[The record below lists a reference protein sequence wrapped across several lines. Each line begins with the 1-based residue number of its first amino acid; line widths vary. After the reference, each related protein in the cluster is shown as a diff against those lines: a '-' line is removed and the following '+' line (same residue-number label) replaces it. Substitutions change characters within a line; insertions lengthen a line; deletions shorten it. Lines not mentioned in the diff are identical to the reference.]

1 MSKISIKDTRI
12 PYVAVAGN
20 PNSGKSTVFNVL
32 TGLRQKVANYAGVTV
47 EKKVGILRAD
57 DRDPVYL
64 IDLPGTY
71 SLSPRSVDEEIA
83 HDVLL
88 GLLDDTPRPRVVV
101 SVIDAATLER
111 NLFFT
116 SQLLSLGLPVVVAL
130 NMMDLAEAA
139 GYEIDPE
146 ALARVLG
153 VPVIPLIASC
163 GYGIEKLKKAILEQL
178 QHPTPAHE
186 VIGLPEAVAE
196 PTREIARF
204 LSTHRLS
211 PEESAQGEALR
222 LVSSEKAHTHPRFAA
237 QDTALRTL
245 IDRVRDGLTR
255 QGHTWWALEAETR
268 YQWIE
273 SVLPL
278 VSVRKNIPPSVS
290 DRIDRLLTH
299 RVGGPFFFLLV
310 MLGVFISI
318 FTLAQYPMDAIKHGF
333 GWLAGTAARALPPG
347 LLQSLVTD
355 GIISG
360 VGSVLV
366 FLPQILLLFFFIAI
380 LEDSGYMARAAFIMD
395 RVMGLVGLPG
405 KAFIPF
411 LSCFACAIPGV
422 MGTRTIENARDR
434 LVAILVA
441 PLMCCSARWPV
452 FFLLAAAVIPN
463 RPVFGFI
470 PLPAL
475 VVFMMVVLGVV
486 AAIGMAGLFKR
497 VLLRSPSSNLVMEL
511 PPYRVPKIKQLL
523 HVILERGLLFVKKA
537 GTVILAMTILLWA
550 LSNYPYRPALS
561 PDDQIRQS
569 VAGHIGRAIEP
580 VIAPLGFDW
589 RIGIA
594 IVSSFAAREVF
605 VSTMGTVYG
614 VNVSDPHRTAD
625 LQYHLQQERDPVNG
639 RPYFTPLR
647 AVSIMVFFVLS
658 MQCMSTI
665 IIVRRETN
673 SWKWALFQ
681 WAYMTGLAWIACFL
695 LWQGGNLLGLG

>member
-1 MSKISIKDTRI
+1 MNDSSI
-12 PYVAVAGN
+12 PYVAVTGN
-20 PNSGKSTVFNVL
+20 PNSGKSTVFNAL

-47 EKKVGILRAD
+47 EKKVGVLRAD
-57 DRDPVYL
+57 QHDPVYL

-71 SLSPRSVDEEIA
+71 SLSPRSIDEEIA

-88 GLLDDTPRPRVVV
+88 GLLDDTPRPHVVV
-101 SVIDAATLER
+101 AVVDAATLER

-130 NMMDLAEAA
+130 NMVDLAEAA
-139 GYEIDPE
+139 GYEINPE
-146 ALARVLG
+146 ALSRVLG

-163 GYGIEKLKKAILEQL
+163 GYGIEKLKKAILQQL
-178 QHPTPAHE
+178 QSPTPARE
-186 VIGLPEAVAE
+186 VIGLPEPVAAYID
-196 PTREIARF
+196 EIAHF
-204 LSTHRLS
+204 LATHRLT
-211 PEESAQGEALR
+211 PEESARGEALR
-222 LVSSEKAHTHPRFAA
+222 LISSETAHTHPRFAS
-237 QDTALRTL
+237 QDAALRAL
-245 IDRVRDGLTR
+245 ISHAREELTK
-255 QGHTWWALEAETR
+255 QGQTWWALEAEMR

-273 SVLPL
+273 SILPL
-278 VSVRKNIPPSVS
+278 VSARKTIPPSIS
-290 DRIDRLLTH
+290 DRIDRLFTH
-299 RVGGPFFFLLV
+299 RVCGPVLFLLI
-310 MLGVFISI
+310 MLVVFASI
-318 FTLAQYPMDAIKHGF
+318 FTLAQYPMDAIKQLF
-333 GWLAGTAARALPPG
+333 GWLAGAMARHLSPG
-347 LLQSLVTD
+347 PLQSLITD

-380 LEDSGYMARAAFIMD
+380 MEDSGYMARAAFIMD
-395 RVMGLVGLPG
+395 RIMGIVGLPG

-452 FFLLAAAVIPN
+452 YFLLAAAVIPN
-463 RPVFGFI
+463 RRVLGFI

-475 VVFMMVVLGVV
+475 VILTMVVLGIV
-486 AAIGMAGLFKR
+486 AAIVMAGLFKR
-497 VLLRSPSSNLVMEL
+497 VLLRSLSSSLVMEL

-550 LSNYPYRPALS
+550 LSNYPYRPELP
-561 PDDQIRQS
+561 PDEQIHQS
-569 VAGHIGRAIEP
+569 IAGHIGRVIEP

-614 VNVSDPHRTAD
+614 VNTSDPDKTAD
-625 LQYHLQQERDPVNG
+625 LQYHLQQERDPVTG
-639 RPYFTPLR
+639 RPFFTPLR
-647 AVSIMVFFVLS
+647 AVSIMIFFVLS
-658 MQCMSTI
+658 MQCVSTVI
-665 IIVRRETN
+665 VVRRETN

-681 WAYMTGLAWIACFL
+681 WAYMTGMAWIACFIV
-695 LWQGGNLLGLG
+695 WQGGNWLGWG